1 MSKQATRKR
10 TGKVV
15 CAGAHIRSEA
25 GITLDIIPLGDHPR
39 EQWFVFLGENYITY
53 FDTIEHAIQ
62 FCRYYGVNY

>member
-25 GITLDIIPLGDHPR
+25 GITLDIIPLGDQPKER
-39 EQWFVFLGENYITY
+39 CLVLLGENYITTC
-53 FDTIEHAIQ
+53 DTVEQAIQ
-62 FCRYYGVNY
+62 FCRFYGVND

>member
-25 GITLDIIPLGDHPR
+25 GITLDIIPLGDHPKER
-39 EQWFVFLGENYITY
+39 CLVLLGENYITTC
-53 FDTIEHAIQ
+53 DTIEHAIR
-62 FCRYYGVNY
+62 FCRYYGVND